1 MANSMAMK
9 ELEKRKR
16 IELIKQQLD
25 QENAPLTPIVQDA
38 CRLALICKEF
48 YYYMLFQAHVSG
60 GLPRE
65 ELLAPPFQDEAL
77 RERVLNDFK
86 SDRIWS
92 FTIFNNPLHDLEE
105 QQQQFQQRINE
116 MTAAQGR
123 EPPRTELVWE
133 RKTEADNIVNNIR
146 QRVET
151 FIAELENPS
160 PNLVRSGEVADSE
173 SSMRK
178 DGRIFIGHGG
188 SLVWM
193 QLKEFLQEA
202 LGLQADEFNR
212 ESSVGRTTVAR
223 LQEMLDAA
231 SMAFLIM
238 TAEDEHA
245 DNTVHARENVIH
257 EIGLCQGKL
266 GFEKAIVLLEDGCTE
281 FSNIRGL
288 TVIPFPKGK
297 IMATS
302 EEIRR
307 VLAREGIRSSTSP

>member
-105 QQQQFQQRINE
+105 QQ
-116 MTAAQGR
+116 
-123 EPPRTELVWE
+123 
-133 RKTEADNIVNNIR
+133 
-146 QRVET
+146 
-151 FIAELENPS
+151 
-160 PNLVRSGEVADSE
+160 
-173 SSMRK
+173 
-178 DGRIFIGHGG
+178 
-188 SLVWM
+188 
-193 QLKEFLQEA
+193 
-202 LGLQADEFNR
+202 
-212 ESSVGRTTVAR
+212 
-223 LQEMLDAA
+223 
-231 SMAFLIM
+231 
-238 TAEDEHA
+238 
-245 DNTVHARENVIH
+245 
-257 EIGLCQGKL
+257 
-266 GFEKAIVLLEDGCTE
+266 
-281 FSNIRGL
+281 
-288 TVIPFPKGK
+288 
-297 IMATS
+297 
-302 EEIRR
+302 
-307 VLAREGIRSSTSP
+307 